1 MININFLL
9 TNVNPQCIF
18 HFRNFERSSYYE
30 DAKTTKNIPFIICSF
45 KSRLY
50 YHGYFHYFIS
60 YRHSRYHLHPFNLTG
75 KVSGY
80 QRHTFSNCTC
90 FYLFTIYFLLVCCI
104 GILMCIFFILYHA
117 LKIFSCIGKGVS
129 PFTKTTSSQIRKI
142 AAWIIIY
149 GIISLFS
156 IFKISFASF
165 LLCCLF
171 ALIMLCISLIFDYG
185 CTLQQE
191 VDELL

>member
-1 MININFLL
+1 MKTQKLQKTSHLFSVFL
-9 TNVNPQCIF
+9 TAGCIIMGISIILLAIGTLVTIF
-18 HFRNFERSSYYE
+18 IPLISQERFQ
-30 DAKTTKNIPFIICSF
+30 D
-45 KSRLY
+45 
-50 YHGYFHYFIS
+50 IS
-60 YRHSRYHLHPFNLTG
+60 DTLSQIVPAF
-75 KVSGY
+75 
-80 QRHTFSNCTC
+80 TFSQYI
-90 FYLFTIYFLLVCCI
+90 FFLVCCI